1 MFASSFISN
10 PTNTQGFDRFPAF
23 NLNSNG
29 NKESTGQQVIFHQ
42 NESVKPAFEETPEEK
57 RKR

>member
-29 NKESTGQQVIFHQ
+29 NKESTG
-42 NESVKPAFEETPEEK
+42 
-57 RKR
+57 